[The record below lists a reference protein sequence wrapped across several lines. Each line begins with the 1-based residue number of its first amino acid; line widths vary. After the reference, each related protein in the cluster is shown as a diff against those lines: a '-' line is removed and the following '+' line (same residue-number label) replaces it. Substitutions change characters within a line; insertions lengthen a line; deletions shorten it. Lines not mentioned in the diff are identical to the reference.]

1 MEETDNAIVEQED
14 GKRKAGRPVGSY
26 KVKTKDNGSF
36 LRQGKHEL
44 DNIIKKSAKEIE
56 KMIDVL
62 AEIATNATNDVK
74 ERRAAAKDVLD
85 FHVKSVEQRNKDE
98 ITRKIAEVRVRG
110 VHGSGSTEDDDDTPD
125 VNFGDILPEF
135 RGNDVSDVDVNEDNS

>member
-1 MEETDNAIVEQED
+1 MTDTTDNVPVQIVEEEE

-36 LRQGKHEL
+36 LRSGKHEL
-44 DNIIKKSAKEIE
+44 DDAIKKSSKELA

-62 AEIATNATNDVK
+62 VEIATNDKNDVK

-85 FHVKSVEQRNKDE
+85 FNVKSVEQRNKDE

-110 VHGSGSTEDDDDTPD
+110 INGGGSTEDEEEMAALDFDTIP
-125 VNFGDILPEF
+125 VEF
-135 RGNDVSDVDVNEDNS
+135 RNSSGVDEDNS